1 MRRDIITI
9 VEKDL
14 REFKGD
20 KQIWIPVILIP
31 LLVSIGL
38 PFTVAF
44 MPSAMTSS
52 GAIPEVPVGLL
63 RNLPEEM
70 RLTLNALQKD
80 EQLAFLFIAYYF
92 APTFL
97 VIPLAIPAVLCA
109 DSFAGE
115 KERNTIEA
123 ILATPISDSELLV
136 GKIILPLVASLSSSY
151 LAFAIYS
158 FLTNVFI
165 FHRFLFPT
173 SSWISIMCFLVPALT
188 FFSVGA
194 MIIISARSKGFR
206 EAQQMGG
213 MIVLPAFVL
222 LVTQL
227 LGIMSMTSQGLIG
240 TSMVLLILDI
250 LLLKYGSRTYNRDH
264 LMSLDA
270 NGSHSGP

>member
-1 MRRDIITI
+1 LRGDIITI

-14 REFKGD
+14 REFKGTN
-20 KQIWIPVILIP
+20 QIWIPVILLP

-38 PFTVAF
+38 PVTVAF
-44 MPSAMTSS
+44 IPSAMTAS
-52 GAIPEVPVGLL
+52 GAIPEVPAGLL
-63 RNLPEEM
+63 KNIPEEM
-70 RLTLNALQKD
+70 RLALNSLQKD

-97 VIPLAIPAVLCA
+97 VVPLAIPAVLCA

-115 KERNTIEA
+115 KERKTIEA

-136 GKIILPLVASLSSSY
+136 GKMIVPLVASLSSSY
-151 LAFAIYS
+151 LAFTIYS
-158 FLTNVFI
+158 YLTNALI
-165 FHRFLFPT
+165 FHRFIFPT
-173 SSWISIMCFLVPALT
+173 SSWILIMSFLVPALT
-188 FFSVGA
+188 FFSVGT

-213 MIVLPAFVL
+213 MIVLPVFVL

-227 LGIMSMTSQGLIG
+227 LGIMSMTGQGLVS
-240 TSMVLLILDI
+240 TSIVLLTLDV

-264 LMSLDA
+264 LMS
-270 NGSHSGP
+270 NS